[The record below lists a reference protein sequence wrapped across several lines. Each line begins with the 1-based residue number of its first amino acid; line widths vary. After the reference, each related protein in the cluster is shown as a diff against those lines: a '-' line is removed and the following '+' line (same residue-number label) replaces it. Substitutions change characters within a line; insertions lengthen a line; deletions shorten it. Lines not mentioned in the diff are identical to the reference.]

1 MTDLIAP
8 SAVPPLPADGS
19 RLVAAADA
27 LAAAGRGVGAGIED
41 AAATWS
47 GLPEVYET
55 PETCTAVSA
64 ITPISRAAADFHEAS
79 TAAARALGQL
89 GETLIGLARVRD
101 TLLDDVAVHRT
112 QVLAHR
118 ASEAAVHED
127 ASDPL
132 TGWGFGGLARNQELL
147 DRCESLAR
155 LFDAAL
161 EQCEQDLRRIDEPYG
176 FASVIAAGAGMPAMS
191 TAASEQ
197 SARFHTELG
206 LIVLDRLTALGP
218 DGIGMILQ
226 RHPEWVALL
235 RESPPHPS
243 AVARWWSGL
252 DDGSASA
259 LTHGAARVIG
269 GLGGVPA
276 TVRAEANR
284 ALAASRLAWIE
295 AEIRRIERE
304 GYGTHST
311 LPYAHEAAVADYL
324 GRLAVLRGERD
335 YLQRVASGDADLYL
349 YDPDH
354 GAIIEMFGDP
364 SGADVILSFMPGTNT
379 TMESFYES
387 TAGSG
392 ITALAR
398 WQVNN
403 PDPAVTVAGFVVKQG
418 EFPQLSPDILRTG
431 PQNNDMMESL
441 GRAYAD
447 FTGEVNV
454 IAPDLP
460 IVSVEH
466 SAGSAA
472 GGAAEV
478 AGASFAARVP
488 LAGIGMTA
496 EWVQQPG
503 TDYYAMQAPNDIN
516 KNFDGFEVG
525 DWGYAITPTA
535 ENGFTELET
544 GIPGTSPLVAV
555 AAPISPT
562 VALSIEAA
570 NQVENHNRII
580 SGDMTINGT
589 VLRRIQQILRQ
600 EAIAHD

>member
-1 MTDLIAP
+1 MTNLIAA
-8 SAVPPLPADGS
+8 SAVPPLPADGA
-19 RLVAAADA
+19 RLIAAADV
-27 LAAAGRGVGAGIED
+27 LAAAGRGVGTGVQD
-41 AAATWS
+41 ASAVWS
-47 GLPEVYET
+47 GLPQVYDA
-55 PETCTAVSA
+55 PETSTAVAA
-64 ITPISRAAADFHEAS
+64 ITPVVRAASDFDEAS
-79 TAAARALGQL
+79 GAAARALRQL
-89 GETLIGLARVRD
+89 GETFVELARLRD
-101 TLLDDVAVHRT
+101 VLVDDVAVHRT
-112 QVLAHR
+112 RVLDHR
-118 ASEAAVHED
+118 ASDAAAHED
-127 ASDPL
+127 PADPL
-132 TGWGFGGLARNQELL
+132 SGWGFGGFARNQELL
-147 DRCESLAR
+147 DRCASLAR

-161 EQCEQDLRRIDEPYG
+161 EQCERDLGRIGDPYG
-176 FASVIAAGAGMPAMS
+176 FASVIEAGASMPAAS
-191 TAASEQ
+191 VGASEQ
-197 SARFHTELG
+197 SAHFHTELG
-206 LIVLDRLTALGP
+206 IIVLGRLTSL
-218 DGIGMILQ
+218 DQNGIVMLLQ
-226 RHPEWVALL
+226 RHPEWVSLL
-235 RESPPHPS
+235 RESPPHP
-243 AVARWWSGL
+243 AAIAQWWSGL
-252 DDGSASA
+252 DATTSSA
-259 LTHGAARVIG
+259 LTEAAARVVG

-284 ALAASRLAWIE
+284 TLAHSRLAWIE
-295 AEIRRIERE
+295 AEIRRIERD
-304 GYGTHST
+304 GYGTSST
-311 LPYAHEAAVADYL
+311 LPYAHEAAVAQYL
-324 GRLAVLRGERD
+324 RRLAVLRGERD
-335 YLQRVASGDADLYL
+335 YLDRVVSGDAHLYL

-364 SGADVILSFMPGTNT
+364 ADADVILSFMPGTNT

-418 EFPQLSPDILRTG
+418 EFPQLSADILRTG

-496 EWVQQPG
+496 EWVRQPG

-516 KNFDGFEVG
+516 KNFDGIEVG
-525 DWGYAITPTA
+525 NWGYAITPTA
-535 ENGFTELET
+535 ENGFAELET
-544 GIPGTSPLVAV
+544 GLPGTSPLVAV

-570 NQVENHNRII
+570 NQVENHNRIM
-580 SGDMTINGT
+580 SGDMTLNGT

-600 EAIAHD
+600 EAIEHD